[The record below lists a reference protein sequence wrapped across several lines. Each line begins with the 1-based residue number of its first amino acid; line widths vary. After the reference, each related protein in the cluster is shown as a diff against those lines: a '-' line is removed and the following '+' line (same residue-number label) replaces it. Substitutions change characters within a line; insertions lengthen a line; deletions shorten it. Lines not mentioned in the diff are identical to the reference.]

1 MKRRLTPGLAY
12 GLLAVAA
19 GAVSVLLSWTALAAQ
34 FDNNVYDFIFRIRPT
49 TRPDAGAV
57 LLAFDEQSLHRHGGI
72 GGMRRALTQAL
83 DRMAQAPPRVVAI
96 DLTLTDPGDQA
107 GDAELA
113 LSFQRTHGLVLGC
126 EMQPGADG
134 CSGWQ
139 DPVDIFRPAASLGHV
154 HALAGPRDEINRR
167 IPLERVCGRA
177 RRWALSLE
185 ALRLARQ
192 VQVIESSPT
201 DVTLGSMTIDSR
213 WDEGRPLWVRYRDA
227 GLIQRVSL
235 DDVIE
240 GRQLE
245 RLRDKVVFI
254 GVTAQSAVRDRLF
267 TPLSGGLPMP
277 GVEIHLQAFETMA
290 AGDFLYELG
299 PVAPLL
305 LAVAIT
311 GLAAIVFTF
320 LRRGWAII
328 AASSVLL
335 LAAHL
340 APYVL
345 FTRGLILDAFAPVAA
360 SWLGV
365 LGCAGFQYFYVRRRL
380 VDSEATTAR
389 YQQAFHFVAHEMRT
403 PLTAIQGSS
412 ELMTRYNL
420 PELKRRELGQMINSE
435 SKRLA
440 KMITTFLDVE
450 KLEAGQLELRR
461 ANFAL
466 QEVVDTCYQRAMPLA
481 ERKQIRITSEVPDE
495 LRLDADREL
504 MEYALYNLMTN
515 AVKYSAPETVVL
527 ITAAQLGGGLRISV
541 RDHGMGMEPAEV
553 KNLFRKFYRT
563 RKAEQSGEV
572 GTGIGLSIVQ
582 QIVVLHGG
590 HMEVESAPGAG
601 STFTVV
607 LPATL
612 H

>member
-1 MKRRLTPGLAY
+1 MTRRITPGLAY
-12 GLLAVAA
+12 ALLAA
-19 GAVSVLLSWTALAAQ
+19 GAAVVALLVSWTALAAQ
-34 FDNNVYDFIFRIRPT
+34 FDNNVYDFIFRMRPT
-49 TRPDAGAV
+49 VRADAGAV
-57 LLAFDEQSLHRHGGI
+57 LLALDERTMQRHGGI
-72 GGMRRALTQAL
+72 GGMRRALTKAL
-83 DRMAQAPPRVVAI
+83 EQMAQAPPRVVAV
-96 DLTLTDPGDQA
+96 DLTLTDPGDEADDAALQA
-107 GDAELA
+107 AFA
-113 LSFQRTHGLVLGC
+113 KTQGLVLGC
-126 EMQPGADG
+126 EMEPDAGG

-139 DPVDIFRPAASLGHV
+139 DPVERFRPGAALGHV
-154 HALAGPRDEINRR
+154 HALAGPNDEINRR
-167 IPLERVCGRA
+167 VTLERVCGRV

-185 ALRLARQ
+185 ALRLFRHAG
-192 VQVIESSPT
+192 VIESSPT
-201 DVTLGSMTIDSR
+201 DVIVGGLTIQSR
-213 WDEGRPLWVRYRDA
+213 WDAGRPLWVRYREATAVTRLSMDEVIA
-227 GLIQRVSL
+227 GR
-235 DDVIE
+235 
-240 GRQLE
+240 GLE
-245 RLRDKVVFI
+245 RLRGKVVFI
-254 GVTAQSAVRDRLF
+254 GVTAQSAVKDRLF

-290 AGDFLYELG
+290 AGDLLYETG
-299 PVAPLL
+299 PFVPLL
-305 LAVAIT
+305 LAGLIVA
-311 GLAAIVFTF
+311 LAAVGFTF
-320 LRRGWAII
+320 LRGWLAI
-328 AASSVLL
+328 SSAGVLL
-335 LAAHL
+335 LLAHL
-340 APYVL
+340 APYVF
-345 FTRGLILDAFAPVAA
+345 FTQGLILDAFAPVAA

-365 LGCAGFQYFYVRRRL
+365 LSCASFQYFYVRRRL
-380 VDSEATTAR
+380 TVSEATTAR

-420 PELKRRELGQMINSE
+420 PELKRKELGQMINSE

-461 ANFAL
+461 AVFAL

-495 LRLDADREL
+495 LVVNADREL
-504 MEYALYNLMTN
+504 LEYAIYNLMTN
-515 AVKYSAPETVVL
+515 AVKYSAPETDVL
-527 ITAAQLGGGLRISV
+527 VSAVQTQAGVTISV
-541 RDHGMGMEPAEV
+541 RDHGMGMDAAEV

-563 RKAEQSGEV
+563 RKAEQSGEI

-590 HMEVESAPGAG
+590 HVEVESAPGAG